1 MSKARALFAAQI
13 YVVWHTVK
21 GPAGHSFHENG
32 LPLENEWDRLAGP
45 CEDFYEEVVIGDPR
59 KQHIEFVKTLEGLP
73 PGATLA
79 QVEALSI
86 DNLKARAADF
96 IGRLTDQEAKTQREA
111 EYKELPDYRVDNEGA
126 LLLEACARWATL
138 FRGTEFYAEAQA
150 TKVKMEDA
158 KRKDSETRAGG
169 SAAASAQPA
178 KRSKGDLTQE
188 ADLKKRLA
196 TATRSNQAWRA
207 AATGVLKRL
216 GVGDPEKLNSWT
228 FHDILVLTQSYRSC
242 ISKSTN
248 DEIALIG
255 EKGVSFKQELVPLAA
270 REFKRIVDM
279 RQKCDSDEE
288 EEDGDE

>member
-1 MSKARALFAAQI
+1 MSAARALFAAQI

-111 EYKELPDYRVDNEGA
+111 EYKELPDYRVDNDDLFSWKPA
-126 LLLEACARWATL
+126 LAGRLCSEARSSTLRHKQQRSRWRTQNERTARHA
-138 FRGTEFYAEAQA
+138 
-150 TKVKMEDA
+150 
-158 KRKDSETRAGG
+158 
-169 SAAASAQPA
+169 
-178 KRSKGDLTQE
+178 
-188 ADLKKRLA
+188 
-196 TATRSNQAWRA
+196 
-207 AATGVLKRL
+207 
-216 GVGDPEKLNSWT
+216 
-228 FHDILVLTQSYRSC
+228 LV
-242 ISKSTN
+242 
-248 DEIALIG
+248 
-255 EKGVSFKQELVPLAA
+255 VPLQLALSLRSDRRA
-270 REFKRIVDM
+270 TSHKRPI
-279 RQKCDSDEE
+279 
-288 EEDGDE
+288 